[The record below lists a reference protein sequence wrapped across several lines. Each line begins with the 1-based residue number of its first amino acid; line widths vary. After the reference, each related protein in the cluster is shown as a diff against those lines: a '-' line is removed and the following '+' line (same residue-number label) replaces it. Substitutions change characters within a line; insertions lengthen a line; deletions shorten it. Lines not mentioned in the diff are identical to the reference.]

1 MLEAVFSY
9 QDSLYSSPSFSRGD
23 IIFPEFGVEDSHFVV
38 DSGCSGRTGGGRDSV
53 FAALFEAFF
62 VHHYVAVDDKDDE
75 E

>member
-38 DSGCSGRTGGGRDSV
+38 GRTGGGRDSV